1 MTEDW
6 NRRRLLRTTAIAV
19 AATAVGQATFGATPA
34 GALDRDRD
42 WNRDG
47 RQGPLRVQRTSVEYA
62 ETLLGTDVEKPRLS
76 WELSAEG
83 RRGAT
88 QTAYQIRT
96 ARSASDLHRGRRLVW
111 DSGRVASDRSIQVAY
126 DGPGLQ
132 PRTRYYWQVRVWDER
147 GRPSSWSPVRWWE
160 TALPDDGWKG
170 HWIGFTVPTAKFDG
184 ASWIWSADATA
195 NTAPQG
201 SRWFRNTFTLPEG
214 ARVAK
219 ATLMATA
226 DDDFT
231 LYVNGERVLHAPQR
245 ADGWRE
251 GKVVDI
257 AQQLQ
262 AGGSVTFAAVATNRG
277 DNPAGLLVRLLVEDG
292 AGSQV
297 AEFVTD
303 GTWRVSSR
311 EEQGWIQA
319 EFDDSAWAQVKA
331 LAPYGD
337 GPWGRGAGFPAT
349 EEGPAPLLR
358 RDFTVSKRVAQAR
371 LYISGVAYYEAE
383 INGRRVGRQVLD
395 PALTDYEETVL
406 YAVHDVTDAVE
417 RGQNAIGVTLGRGF
431 YGIKTPNA
439 WGWGNAAWHGEP
451 RLRAQLEIRHT
462 DGTTTTVAT
471 DESWR
476 LTAGPTRS
484 NSLYA
489 GETYDA
495 RLAFTGWSRPGFDDR
510 EWWPAPKQESPKG
523 TLRPQALEPIE
534 VVETVHPTEV
544 KDLGGG
550 VHLVDM
556 GRTLAGWCR
565 LTVTAAAGTKVALVH
580 SEKLDGQGRVIDE
593 SGFTPGRFQRDEYV
607 CAGTGQAEVWE
618 PKFSYK
624 GFRYVEVSGLPEA
637 PTPGQVLGRL
647 VHSAVD
653 EASDFACSEK
663 FYEQLDKAMR
673 RTLANNLHGIPTDTP
688 KYEKNGWTG
697 DANVA
702 VPSMLYAF
710 GLQRFFTK
718 WLNDMKDSQ
727 EASGRI
733 PSIVPSPGW
742 GYNEYNPAP
751 EWTTVYPLLLHQM
764 HQTYGDERLVGEHW
778 ASVVRYL
785 DWELGRRT
793 NGLVSS
799 VIGDYLSPGHIE
811 PPEDAT
817 LTASAYLHRSLLAV
831 ADMSGVVGEQAEGE
845 RLRTAAEEIKTALNR
860 TFLTSAGYYQTSRDR
875 NYRQTSNVIPL
886 AFGLVPN
893 AAVPGVVASLVQNI
907 TSPPPQGDPTKRSPN
922 TLNTGVLGTSVLLPQ
937 LTAHGHADLAHKVAT
952 QRAYPSWGYWFEN
965 GADTMWEYWRVPQ
978 NRSQNHYFKGTV
990 VQWLYE
996 NVAGLRPGSDGY
1008 RTFTVKPDARV
1019 GVSWARTSL
1028 RTVRGEVSVAW
1039 ATEEGTFRLWVKVPV
1054 GSTAEVHVPAPDKA
1068 EVTAHDEAKRVRLD
1082 NGFVVYRVPQG
1093 RWEFASRA

>member
-6 NRRRLLRTTAIAV
+6 NRRKLLRTTVIAV
-19 AATAVGQATFGATPA
+19 AATAVGQATLGATPA
-34 GALDRDRD
+34 GALDHDGD
-42 WNRDG
+42 HDHDG
-47 RQGPLRVQRTSVEYA
+47 RQAPLRVQRTSVEYA
-62 ETLLGTDVEKPRLS
+62 ENLLGTDIDKPRLS

-83 RRGAT
+83 RRGAA

-96 ARSASDLHRGRRLVW
+96 ARSVSDLHSGRRLVW

-126 DGPGLQ
+126 AGPELQ

-170 HWIGFTVPTAKFDG
+170 HWIGFTVPAPKFDG

-195 NTAPQG
+195 NAAPQG
-201 SRWFRNTFTLPEG
+201 PRWFRGTFTLPEG

-231 LYVNGERVLHAPQR
+231 LYVDGERVLHADQR
-245 ADGWRE
+245 SDGWRE
-251 GKVVDI
+251 GKVIDI
-257 AQQLQ
+257 AQRVQ
-262 AGGSVTFAAVATNRG
+262 AGGSFTFAAVATNRG
-277 DNPAGLLVRLLVEDG
+277 DNPAGLLVRLLMEDG

-311 EEQGWIQA
+311 EEQGWTQA
-319 EFDDSAWAQVKA
+319 EFDDSAWGRANSV
-331 LAPYGD
+331 APYGD
-337 GPWGRGAGFPAT
+337 GPWGRGAGFPPT
-349 EEGPAPLLR
+349 PEGPAPLLR

-395 PALTDYEETVL
+395 PAITNYEATVL

-451 RLRAQLEIRHT
+451 RLLAQLEIRHT

-495 RLAFTGWSRPGFDDR
+495 RSAPADWTRPGFDDR
-510 EWWPAPKQESPKG
+510 DWWPAPKQESPRG

-544 KDLGGG
+544 KDVGDG
-550 VHLVDM
+550 VYLVDM
-556 GRTLAGWCR
+556 GRTMAGWCR
-565 LTVTAAAGTKVALVH
+565 LAVTAAAGTKVALVH
-580 SEKLDGQGRVIDE
+580 SEKLDGRGRVIDA

-607 CAGTGQAEVWE
+607 CAGTGRTEVWE

-624 GFRYVEVSGLPEA
+624 GFRYVEVSGLSEA
-637 PTPGQVLGRL
+637 PKPGQVLGRL

-653 EASDFACSEK
+653 EASDFACSEG

-702 VPSMLYAF
+702 VPSMLYTF
-710 GLQRFFTK
+710 GLQRFFSK
-718 WLNDMKDSQ
+718 WLNDIKDSQ

-764 HQTYGDERLVGEHW
+764 HRTYGDERLVREHW

-831 ADMSGVVGEQAEGE
+831 ADLSGVAGEKDEGE
-845 RLRTAAEEIKTALNR
+845 RLRAAAEEIKTALNR
-860 TFLTSAGYYQTSRDR
+860 TFLTSAGHYRTSRDR

-907 TSPPPQGDPTKRSPN
+907 TSPPPQGDPTTRSPN

-965 GADTMWEYWRVPQ
+965 GADTMWEYWRVPE
-978 NRSQNHYFKGTV
+978 NRSHNHYFKGTV

-1008 RTFTVKPDARV
+1008 RTFAVKPDARV

-1039 ATEEGTFRLWVKVPV
+1039 ATADGTFRLRVKVPV

-1068 EVTAHDEAKRVRLD
+1068 EVTAHEEAGKIRLD
-1082 NGFVVYRVPQG
+1082 NGFVVYKVPQG
-1093 RWEFASRA
+1093 YWEFTSRA